1 MIGLFFLGFA
11 SGLPRLLVYSTL
23 TFWLMEVGLD
33 IKAVGLFSATATP
46 YNLKFLWAPLLDRV
60 RIPGLAALLGN
71 RRAWMLLTQ
80 LGLVA
85 TISGLA
91 LTNPAVSPFWTGI
104 LAISVATLSA
114 SQDVVIDAYR
124 VELLE
129 DEAQGSGAAM
139 AVFGY
144 RIAML
149 VAGAGAL
156 YLATWSGNWTV
167 TYLIMAGFMG
177 VGILTTLLVSRP
189 PIELTPETGFRAHII
204 DGIIGPFRDF
214 LTRPSWGLVLLF
226 VLTFKLGDSLA
237 GTMTNPFLIDIGFSK
252 IEIADVSK
260 VFGVFASLVG
270 VSLGGLLVR
279 RAGIVGALWVAG
291 AVQMLSNFMFCLQA
305 YLGRNLYSLV
315 AMVGFENLTGGL
327 GTAAFVAYL
336 SSLCNKRYTATQYAL
351 LTAMSSILHTVLGM
365 GTGYVVASL
374 DWFWYFALTAVIA
387 IPGLVFLWLLRRLEP
402 KEPANIGAI

>member
-60 RIPGLAALLGN
+60 RIPFLALMLGN

-80 LGLVA
+80 LGLVGA
-85 TISGLA
+85 IAGLA
-91 LTNPAVSPFWTGI
+91 LTNPAITPLWTGV
-104 LAISVATLSA
+104 LAILVATLSA

-156 YLATWSGNWTV
+156 YMATWSGSWTI
-167 TYLIMAGFMG
+167 TYLSMAAMMS
-177 VGILTTLLVSRP
+177 VGIVTTLLVSRP
-189 PIELTPETGFRAHII
+189 PVELEPETGLRSHFI

-214 LTRPSWGLVLLF
+214 LSRPSWVLILLF
-226 VLTFKLGDSLA
+226 VLTFKLGDSMA

-260 VFGVFASLVG
+260 VFGVFASLIG
-270 VSLGGLLVR
+270 VSLGGLMVR

-291 AVQMLSNFMFCLQA
+291 AVQLASNFMFCLQA
-305 YLGRNLYSLV
+305 YIGRNLYSLV
-315 AMVGFENLTGGL
+315 AMVGIENLTGGL

-351 LTAMSSILHTVLGM
+351 LTAMSSILHTFLGM
-365 GTGYVVASL
+365 GTGYLVASI
-374 DWFWYFALTAVIA
+374 DWFWYFALTALIA
-387 IPGLVFLWLLRRLEP
+387 VPGLVFLWLLRRLEA
-402 KEPANIGAI
+402 KEPVNTQAI

>member
-46 YNLKFLWAPLLDRV
+46 YNLKFLWAPLLDRL
-60 RIPGLAALLGN
+60 RIPVLAAWLGN
-71 RRAWMLLTQ
+71 RRAWMLVTQ

-85 TISGLA
+85 AIAGLA
-91 LTNPAVSPFWTGI
+91 LTNPAASPLWTGI
-104 LAISVATLSA
+104 LAITVATLSA

-156 YLATWSGNWTV
+156 YLATWSGNWST
-167 TYLIMAGFMG
+167 TYLIMAAFMG

-189 PIELTPETGFRAHII
+189 PIELIPESGFRTHIV

-214 LTRPSWGLVLLF
+214 LTRPSWGLVVLF

-260 VFGVFASLVG
+260 VFGVFASLIG

-279 RAGIVGALWVAG
+279 RAGIIGALWVAG
-291 AVQMLSNFMFCLQA
+291 AVQLLSNFMFCLQA
-305 YLGRNLYSLV
+305 HLGKNLYSLI

-351 LTAMSSILHTVLGM
+351 LTAMSSVLHTILGM

-374 DWFWYFALTAVIA
+374 DWFWYFALTALIA
-387 IPGLVFLWLLRRLEP
+387 VPGLVFLWLLRRAEA
-402 KEPANIGAI
+402 KDTRNIGAI